1 MHLNELS
8 EHEKE
13 RHQKRQQK
21 IDENIEVFKRD
32 LERRIDLDE
41 RKKRADPL
49 LKKYEK
55 K

>member
-1 MHLNELS
+1 MMHLNELS
-8 EHEKE
+8 EHETE

-41 RKKRADPL
+41 RKKERKEL
-49 LKKYEK
+49 ILS
-55 K
+55 

>member
-1 MHLNELS
+1 MMHLNELS

-41 RKKRADPL
+41 RKK
-49 LKKYEK
+49 EK
-55 K
+55 S